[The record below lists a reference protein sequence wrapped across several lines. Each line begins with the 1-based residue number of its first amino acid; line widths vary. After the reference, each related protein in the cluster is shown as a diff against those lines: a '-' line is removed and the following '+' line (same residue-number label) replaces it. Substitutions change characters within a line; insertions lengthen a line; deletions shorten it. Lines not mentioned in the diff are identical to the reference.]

1 LRSYPPRLKAEGIA
15 WKDVVKVDPHK
26 LTDDELERLMH
37 RLEGIITDAAFEHQ
51 MRDDEG
57 TVGREPGADDT

>member
-26 LTDDELERLMH
+26 LSDDEIEALML
-37 RLEGIITDAAFEHQ
+37 RLENMITDARFERSTQ
-51 MRDDEG
+51 EG
-57 TVGREPGADDT
+57 EIREPGADDT